1 MYGLVKGMIPTH
13 IPGPTSVSAEAL
25 LRLELLLGERVVTL
39 SVVADIVNQNSG
51 LKIHVLQ
58 LAHDTATPDTDELSL
73 DQCIVEIGIERL
85 RESLR
90 QTRFRLKTN

>member
-1 MYGLVKGMIPTH
+1 MYGLAKGMIPLHT
-13 IPGPTSVSAEAL
+13 PGPTTVSAEAL
-25 LRLELLLGERVVTL
+25 LRLELLLGEHAVTL
-39 SVVADIVNQNSG
+39 SAVADIVNQNSG

-58 LAHDTATPDTDELSL
+58 LAHDTATQETDELSL

>member
-1 MYGLVKGMIPTH
+1 MIPRQ
-13 IPGPTSVSAEAL
+13 IPGPATVSAEDL

-39 SVVADIVNQNSG
+39 SAVADIVSQNSG
-51 LKIHVLQ
+51 LRVHVLQ
-58 LAHDTATPDTDELSL
+58 LAHDTDTPDADELSL

-90 QTRFRLKTN
+90 QSRFWLKTN

>member
-1 MYGLVKGMIPTH
+1 M
-13 IPGPTSVSAEAL
+13 SARKPCSAWNCYSASA
-25 LRLELLLGERVVTL
+25 VTL
-39 SVVADIVNQNSG
+39 GAVADIVNRNSG

-58 LAHDTATPDTDELSL
+58 LAHDTTTPETEELSL

-90 QTRFRLKTN
+90 QTRFRLKPTERTKIVTG